1 VSTKKISPIGPAVWP
16 AIGNKGCKDTGIRK
30 SEFVAKTQ
38 FLLEVYFILS
48 KDGKKT
54 NIVFFL

>member
-16 AIGNKGCKDTGIRK
+16 AIGNKKDTGIRK